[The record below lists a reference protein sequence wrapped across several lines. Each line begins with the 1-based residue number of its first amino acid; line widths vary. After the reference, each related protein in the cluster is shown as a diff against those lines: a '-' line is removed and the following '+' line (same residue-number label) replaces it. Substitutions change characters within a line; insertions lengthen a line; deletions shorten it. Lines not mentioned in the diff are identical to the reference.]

1 MHKNNQSRTI
11 SLRWLCLVL
20 ALLVCLLDQG
30 SKWWVT
36 KTFQYAET
44 LEIFKGLALT
54 LRHNTG
60 AAFSFLDD
68 AGGWQRWFFVGVAL
82 VISAIIFVWL
92 GRLNNQQKTEAI
104 GLSLILGGALGNALD
119 RILQGYVVDFIV
131 LYYQDWQFP
140 AFNIA
145 DIAINL
151 GVILV
156 VLSILNK
163 K

>member
-1 MHKNNQSRTI
+1 MSSKSSI
-11 SLRWLCLVL
+11 SLRWLSLAL

-36 KTFQYAET
+36 KNFQYGET

-60 AAFSFLDD
+60 AAFNFLDD

-82 VISAIIFVWL
+82 VISSIIFVWL
-92 GRLNNQQKTEAI
+92 GRLNNQQKIEAI
-104 GLSLILGGALGNALD
+104 GLSLILGGALGNAID
-119 RILQGYVVDFIV
+119 RIMQGYVVDFIV
-131 LYYQDWQFP
+131 LYYQNWQFP

-145 DIAINL
+145 DIAINF

-156 VLSILNK
+156 VYSILK
-163 K
+163 KT